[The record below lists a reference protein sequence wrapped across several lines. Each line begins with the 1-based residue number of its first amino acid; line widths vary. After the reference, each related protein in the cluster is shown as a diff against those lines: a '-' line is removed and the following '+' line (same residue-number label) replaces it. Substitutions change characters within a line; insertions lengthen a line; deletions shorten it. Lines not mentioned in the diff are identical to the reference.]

1 MYKICSLSI
10 FSSQGYMYVIN
21 REGYVILHSAH
32 PKCEQKSDNYFR
44 DLYGAGNPKASEQM
58 KRDIYQKDVPIERVR
73 KMKKESRKS
82 RKWGA
87 ACVALA
93 GFLLFLCILQ
103 FFHIDSLLT
112 RTGLGLAI
120 AALLY
125 LAYSLFRHR
134 KTEVEQ
140 VVTEPEEQAIRRQQ
154 WNVDRLK
161 QELGQKQTVLSNL
174 QSEYE
179 ELCISMT
186 EKDHL
191 QEELDALS
199 MAGETIQS
207 LSVQMQ
213 SRIGD
218 RLKQQMSKTLSSLT
232 NGRYLQ
238 VNMDENLRIGLHTAD
253 EYVPLEQVSRCLLY
267 TSDAADEL

>member
-1 MYKICSLSI
+1 MQDLGIEGTVRAS
-10 FSSQGYMYVIN
+10 FSFYNTKEEIDDF
-21 REGYVILHSAH
+21 A
-32 PKCEQKSDNYFR
+32 
-44 DLYGAGNPKASEQM
+44 AG
-58 KRDIYQKDVPIERVR
+58 IERVR

-93 GFLLFLCILQ
+93 GFLLFLCLMQ

-140 VVTEPEEQAIRRQQ
+140 VVTEPEEQALRRQQ
-154 WNVDRLK
+154 WK

-174 QSEYE
+174 QREYE
-179 ELCISMT
+179 ELCISKT
-186 EKDHL
+186 E
-191 QEELDALS
+191 
-199 MAGETIQS
+199 
-207 LSVQMQ
+207 
-213 SRIGD
+213 
-218 RLKQQMSKTLSSLT
+218 
-232 NGRYLQ
+232 
-238 VNMDENLRIGLHTAD
+238 
-253 EYVPLEQVSRCLLY
+253 
-267 TSDAADEL
+267 

>member
-1 MYKICSLSI
+1 M
-10 FSSQGYMYVIN
+10 
-21 REGYVILHSAH
+21 
-32 PKCEQKSDNYFR
+32 
-44 DLYGAGNPKASEQM
+44 
-58 KRDIYQKDVPIERVR
+58 
-73 KMKKESRKS
+73 
-82 RKWGA
+82 
-87 ACVALA
+87 ALA

-199 MAGETIQS
+199 
-207 LSVQMQ
+207 
-213 SRIGD
+213 
-218 RLKQQMSKTLSSLT
+218 
-232 NGRYLQ
+232 
-238 VNMDENLRIGLHTAD
+238 
-253 EYVPLEQVSRCLLY
+253 
-267 TSDAADEL
+267 

>member
-1 MYKICSLSI
+1 M
-10 FSSQGYMYVIN
+10 
-21 REGYVILHSAH
+21 
-32 PKCEQKSDNYFR
+32 
-44 DLYGAGNPKASEQM
+44 
-58 KRDIYQKDVPIERVR
+58 
-73 KMKKESRKS
+73 
-82 RKWGA
+82 
-87 ACVALA
+87 
-93 GFLLFLCILQ
+93 
-103 FFHIDSLLT
+103 
-112 RTGLGLAI
+112 
-120 AALLY
+120 
-125 LAYSLFRHR
+125 
-134 KTEVEQ
+134 
-140 VVTEPEEQAIRRQQ
+140 TEPEEQAIRRQQ

-179 ELCISMT
+179 ELCIFMT

-199 MAGETIQS
+199 LAGETIQS

-253 EYVPLEQVSRCLLY
+253 EYVPLETGQPRHDRAGVLCAPHGGDGCALRRGGAAGDSR
-267 TSDAADEL
+267 